1 MKGDHYHQTIPHRA
15 HPHQDR
21 EEDGQ
26 GDHSGVPLR
35 LAKELVQ
42 VIQVV
47 AQDLVGGEVAE
58 APVEGLWELQLA
70 GRSIQARVVHCCCC
84 HLGVLSSA
92 VFVPWFF

>member
-1 MKGDHYHQTIPHRA
+1 M
-15 HPHQDR
+15 
-21 EEDGQ
+21 
-26 GDHSGVPLR
+26 
-35 LAKELVQ
+35 
-42 VIQVV
+42 V